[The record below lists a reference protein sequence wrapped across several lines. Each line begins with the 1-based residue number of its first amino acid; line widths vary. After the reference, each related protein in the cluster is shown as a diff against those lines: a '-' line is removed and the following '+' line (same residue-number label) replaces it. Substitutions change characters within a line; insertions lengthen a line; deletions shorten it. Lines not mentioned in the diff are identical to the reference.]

1 MNSNLSYNTNVA
13 YSHPPPQMG
22 QCLWDMLINWTL
34 SQSEAGPNLSDVAMA
49 VSLHEV
55 LVQSGNSR
63 HTVIGQHLNT
73 LLQNQSMLCI
83 LHD

>member
-1 MNSNLSYNTNVA
+1 
-13 YSHPPPQMG
+13 MG

-63 HTVIGQHLNT
+63 HTVGQHLNT

>member
-1 MNSNLSYNTNVA
+1 ML
-13 YSHPPPQMG
+13 HIPILPPQMG
-22 QCLWDMLINWTL
+22 QSLWDMLINWTL
-34 SQSEAGPNLSDVAMA
+34 SQKEAGPNLSDVAMA

>member
-1 MNSNLSYNTNVA
+1 
-13 YSHPPPQMG
+13 MG

-34 SQSEAGPNLSDVAMA
+34 SQSEDGPNLSDVAMA